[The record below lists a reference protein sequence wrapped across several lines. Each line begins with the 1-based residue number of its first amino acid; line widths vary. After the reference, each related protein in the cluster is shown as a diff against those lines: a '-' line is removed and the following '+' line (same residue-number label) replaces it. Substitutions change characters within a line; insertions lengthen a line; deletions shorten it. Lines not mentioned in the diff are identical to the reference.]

1 MINMKQAP
9 EVEEMPGQIESDD
22 PLYPYGLCIQLE
34 ADQLELLG
42 ITALPKVGSTMMIKA
57 KAYVK
62 STSAYQT
69 QGGNDMCV
77 SLQITDMEISGEDR
91 TQNQAEAMY
100 GKSSSQGSAQQ
111 ETSRINNISTML
123 YGGD

>member
-9 EVEEMPGQIESDD
+9 EKEEMPGEYEYDE
-22 PLYPYGLCIQLE
+22 PAYPYGLCITLDAEQLE
-34 ADQLELLG
+34 KLG

-62 STSAYQT
+62 STGAYET
-69 QGGNDMCV
+69 QGGNDMTM

-91 TQNQAEAMY
+91 QQSQAEAMY
-100 GKSSSQGSAQQ
+100 GKDKSTANPARPVSDA
-111 ETSRINNISTML
+111 STML
-123 YGGD
+123 DGA